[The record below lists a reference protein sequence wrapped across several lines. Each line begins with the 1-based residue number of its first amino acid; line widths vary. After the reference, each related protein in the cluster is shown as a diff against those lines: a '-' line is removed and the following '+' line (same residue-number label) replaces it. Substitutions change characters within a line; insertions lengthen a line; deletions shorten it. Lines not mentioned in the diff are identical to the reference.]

1 MWRRKEESK
10 GLKKRERGQEGDEK
24 KEAQWGK
31 GRRDQANDLASF
43 RDGARGRR
51 GPNPRLRPDSRRIYV
66 FKIYVY
72 HVSKMI

>member
-1 MWRRKEESK
+1 MRRKEESK

-31 GRRDQANDLASF
+31 GRRDQAKDMASL
-43 RDGARGRR
+43 RDCVQGRR
-51 GPNPRLRPDSRRIYV
+51 GPAPRLRPDSRRVCV

-72 HVSKMI
+72 RVSKMI